1 MPKNLQLPLTRTV
14 ISGKAHV
21 IKTFHLKAH
30 QTRPLLSPLEFSGFV
45 KFTASQQWC
54 SKFMVENKHVSVAL
68 HGEAGG
74 VDMAAAEAQME
85 LIRAAVQ
92 EYGLKFVYK
101 MDGTG
106 LLFKLLPIGAYV
118 KNKEAR
124 GREVPCL

>member
-1 MPKNLQLPLTRTV
+1 
-14 ISGKAHV
+14 
-21 IKTFHLKAH
+21 
-30 QTRPLLSPLEFSGFV
+30 
-45 KFTASQQWC
+45 
-54 SKFMVENKHVSVAL
+54 MVENKYVSVAL